1 MNSIPRIISEQISQ
15 DLFVLSSN
23 GKYMCFVPSYP
34 KAFIIKSLEGV
45 NALKNYFTNQDKSSD
60 IFNFLTRNELL
71 TSIKAPYRA
80 RIDPTYRPQNLI
92 LSLSSDCNLRC
103 QYCYASA
110 GEQHNSLTWDIIEN
124 AIRISIDES
133 KKLSLKRFKLVFHGG
148 GEALVKWDLLCRAT
162 SLVEELWKGD
172 KNFSIV
178 TNATLI
184 DNEKAVWF
192 KNHGFRVS
200 ISLDGPKDVH
210 DMQRPKADGS
220 GSFDECIKGMS
231 YLRNSNVPFG
241 IRSTICQSN
250 IDRIKEM
257 LLIAK
262 SFDTGLK
269 VEPLVVT
276 GRAEHNM
283 ESISFDDF
291 YFVML
296 DAIEFSK
303 RMNIPISSTY
313 YHELSARTKFC
324 SGNGE
329 IFCILPEGLIST
341 CTRVTR
347 KDDELSDI
355 FIIGD
360 IDSTKYH
367 IDFAKIKFL
376 KKLNVENFSECKDC
390 FAKWYCVGGCYHSR
404 LTNGGKVLDEHCL
417 LTKALLFYRLIE
429 RLESL

>member
-1 MNSIPRIISEQISQ
+1 MNSIPRIMSEQISQ

-23 GKYMCFVPSYP
+23 GKYVCFAPFRQ

-45 NALKNYFTNQDKSSD
+45 NVLRNYFHNQDKSPD
-60 IFNFLTRNELL
+60 LFYFLTSNKLL
-71 TSIKAPYRA
+71 EDVKLPRYKMMS
-80 RIDPTYRPQNLI
+80 PTYHPKNLI

-110 GEQHNSLTWDIIEN
+110 GEQHDSLTWDIIEN
-124 AIRISIDES
+124 AIRISINES
-133 KKLSLKRFKLVFHGG
+133 KKFALKKFKLVFHGG
-148 GEALVKWDLLCRAT
+148 GEALVRWDLLCRAT
-162 SLVEELWKGD
+162 SLVEQLWKGE

-184 DNEKAVWF
+184 DSEKAMWL
-192 KNHGFRVS
+192 KNHDFRVS

-210 DMQRPKADGS
+210 DIQRPKADGS
-220 GSFDECIKGMS
+220 GSFDECIEGMS
-231 YLRNSNVPFG
+231 YLRKSHVPFG
-241 IRSTICQSN
+241 IRSTICQTN

-262 SFDTGLK
+262 SFETGLK

-283 ESISFDDF
+283 VSISFDDF
-291 YFVML
+291 YLAML

-303 RMNIPISSTY
+303 RMNITISSTY
-313 YHELSARTKFC
+313 YHELSAKTEFC

-355 FIIGD
+355 FVIGD
-360 IDSTKYH
+360 IDAVKYH
-367 IDFAKIKFL
+367 IDSAKIEYL
-376 KKLNVENFSECKDC
+376 KKLNVENFAECKSC